1 MTSRRGKLKELW
13 FFIIPICTCVNS
25 VRKMLGNQIV
35 FTPPIKFIP
44 FSKYLSFHLG
54 AVLVHANWA
63 NLDRGINSHVKL
75 TENSLYHGGQHTI
88 AFHTRAVGN
97 QRP

>member
-1 MTSRRGKLKELW
+1 MK
-13 FFIIPICTCVNS
+13 IIGS
-25 VRKMLGNQIV
+25 QIV
-35 FTPPIKFIP
+35 FTPSNKFIP

-63 NLDRGINSHVKL
+63 NLVRGTSSHVKL
-75 TENSLYHGGQHTI
+75 TQNSLYHGGQHTI